1 MSRDIQK
8 TQKKYDVVIV
18 GAGPSGMTL
27 GYLLSDAGFD
37 VLVIDRTNF
46 PRLKLCAGAITW
58 KTRKLVE
65 DIFKV
70 SFDRYFS
77 IKNVSYEYSVY
88 EKWRLKILQ
97 KSPEPF
103 YFIDRKE
110 YDSKLSELAE
120 KKSCSFFFGHQV
132 ADIDLTSNTV
142 LTRSGI
148 SFQGEIV
155 VGADGSVSTI
165 RRRLFPQ
172 YAFRFN
178 LAQAFQASIA
188 LNKVKR
194 EYQGPIPKLF
204 LGLLNTG
211 YGWLYPH
218 QDQCVLG
225 VAGLLRRNSRVEQV
239 YRDFL
244 LRTTTLGHEDIYP
257 LRSHWLPFGNF
268 MECPGNGKVLLVG
281 DAGGFVDPFTGEGIY
296 YAHKTAQLAF
306 RAISEYFK
314 TPGKTEVVQAYKN
327 YLQPVITELRIAQR
341 VRNLAYSPL
350 RHIGYSFFKNP
361 RVYNGL
367 AKTVHGIRDYTQFP
381 LLSRWI

>member
-1 MSRDIQK
+1 MFKK
-8 TQKKYDVVIV
+8 TRKKYDVVIV
-18 GAGPSGMTL
+18 GSGPSGTTL
-27 GYLLSDAGFD
+27 GYFLSDLGLD
-37 VLVIDRTNF
+37 VLVIDRTPF
-46 PRLKLCAGAITW
+46 PRSKLCAGAITW

-77 IKNVSYEYSVY
+77 IKNVSHEYLVY

-103 YFIDRKE
+103 YFIDREE

-120 KKSCSFFFGHQV
+120 KRSCSFFFGYQV

-155 VGADGSVSTI
+155 VGADGSMSII

-172 YAFRFN
+172 YEFRYN
-178 LAQAFQASIA
+178 LALAFQTSVAMD
-188 LNKVKR
+188 KVQR
-194 EYQGPIPKLF
+194 EYQGHIPKLF
-204 LGLLNTG
+204 LGSLHTG
-211 YGWLYPH
+211 YGWLYPR
-218 QDQCVLG
+218 QNDCVLG
-225 VAGLLRRNSRVEQV
+225 VAGLLRKNSKIGEL

-244 LRTTTLGHEDIYP
+244 LRTTTLGLKYISP
-257 LRSHWLPFGNF
+257 LQSHWLPFGNF
-268 MECPGNGKVLLVG
+268 MESPGNGKVLLVG

-306 RAISEYFK
+306 RAISEYFA
-314 TPGKTEVVQAYKN
+314 TQGKMDLVQAYKN
-327 YLQPVITELRIAQR
+327 YLQPVMTELRIARR
-341 VRNLAYSPL
+341 VRKLAYSPL
-350 RHIGYSFFKNP
+350 RQVGYSFFKNP
-361 RVYNGL
+361 KVYKGL
-367 AKTVHGIRDYTQFP
+367 AKTVHGIRSYTQFP
-381 LLSRWI
+381 LLSRWV